1 MRGADHVVSA
11 MTTRPQAA
19 RVSTVPSS
27 KAVQQ
32 KVRNKGDVHVG
43 TMAGDVRPVPG
54 SGTVKGDKAIAD
66 VMREVLDRVR
76 RSIRERNSRPRR

>member
-11 MTTRPQAA
+11 MTRPQPTGASA
-19 RVSTVPSS
+19 VPSS

-32 KVRNKGDVHVG
+32 KVRTKGDVHVG

-76 RSIRERNSRPRR
+76 RSIRERNSRSRR